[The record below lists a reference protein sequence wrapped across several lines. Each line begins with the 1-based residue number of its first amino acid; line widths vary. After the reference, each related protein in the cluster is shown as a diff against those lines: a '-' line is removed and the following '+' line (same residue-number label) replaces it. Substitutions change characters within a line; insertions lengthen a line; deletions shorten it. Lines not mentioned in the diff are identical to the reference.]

1 MRLEEASELLKPK
14 LREYVEMKTVP
25 SKGKGMY
32 VCPVCRSGEGP
43 HHTGA
48 FSIDADGTHWKCFS
62 CGRGGDIFDLIKER
76 EGIGSYPDQVK
87 FAGDLFGIDVEDPE
101 PVNTYTPRYEHT
113 HMSIHTKEEP
123 ADYTAFFLQAN
134 KDIDK
139 TTYHR
144 GISLDTLNRFKV
156 GYVEAWKHPKT
167 EDNQYIKATPRLIIP
182 TSKESYLA
190 RDTREQV
197 PEDQKQYTKSKV
209 GSTHIFNLEALKT
222 ADRSI
227 YVVEG
232 ELDALSIID
241 VGGEAIGLG
250 SISQKNKFIE
260 AVKKDRP
267 ADPLIIAL
275 DNDKKGKEGAKELIK
290 ALKDNGIPCYQADP
304 YNGAKDANMALMKDR
319 EAFKKEVMRVY
330 MTDEELQ
337 EADRKE
343 YLKTSTANYI
353 KDFIQGISESADTPA
368 ISTGFKKLDEEL
380 DGGLYE
386 GLYVIGG
393 IASLGKTSLTLQIA
407 DQIAEAGHDVL
418 IFSLEMART
427 ELMSKS
433 ISRITLKTVNAEGG
447 DTRNAKTARG
457 ITTGARYK
465 NYSKEEKNLISRSVK
480 QYGEYA
486 RHIFIHE
493 GVGNIGTDYIR
504 KTIDRHIFF
513 TGNKPVVFIDYIQV
527 LAPQDIRATDKQNTD
542 KAVLELKRISRD
554 FKIPVFGISSFNRA
568 SYSNEVAM
576 DAFKESG
583 SLEYGSDVL
592 IGLQLEGA
600 GKKEFDSTK
609 AKTENPRKIEL
620 VILKN
625 RNGKTGAKIQYSYY
639 PAFNYFIE

>member
-167 EDNQYIKATPRLIIP
+167 EDNPYINATPRLIIP

-197 PEDQKQYTKSKV
+197 PEDQKNYTKSKV

-600 GKKEFDSTK
+600 GKKDFDSTK

>member
-87 FAGDLFGIDVEDPE
+87 FAGELFGIDVEDPE
-101 PVNTYTPRYEHT
+101 PVSIYTHTDT
-113 HMSIHTKEEP
+113 HMNTHTKEEP

-197 PEDQKQYTKSKV
+197 PEDQKNYTKSKV

-600 GKKEFDSTK
+600 GKKDFDSTK

>member
-87 FAGDLFGIDVEDPE
+87 FAGELFGIDVEDPE
-101 PVNTYTPRYEHT
+101 PVSIYTHTDT
-113 HMSIHTKEEP
+113 HMNTHTKEAP

-167 EDNQYIKATPRLIIP
+167 EDNPYINATPRLIIP

-197 PEDQKQYTKSKV
+197 PEDQKNYTKSKV